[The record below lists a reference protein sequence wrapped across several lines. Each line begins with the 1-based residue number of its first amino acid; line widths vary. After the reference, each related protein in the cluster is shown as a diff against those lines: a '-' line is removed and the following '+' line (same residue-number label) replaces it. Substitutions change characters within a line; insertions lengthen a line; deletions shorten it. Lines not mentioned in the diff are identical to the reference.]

1 MTDGESHDRVLAR
14 AQTVLIQEAVL
25 LDAQDYEGWLTM
37 WDQHGLY
44 IVPTDYEP
52 VDDYARVLN
61 FIYDDQDM
69 RQRRVQ
75 RLVSGGSLAMSPPT
89 RTVRTISLVRLTHL
103 GEDTATVASSLLLCA
118 NRLGSQRIFACQVE
132 HQINFAGEAPLL
144 LRKVV
149 RLIDADTAQAD
160 LSFML

>member
-1 MTDGESHDRVLAR
+1 MTDDPRHYGIFAQ

-25 LDAQDYEGWLTM
+25 LDAQDYDGWLTM

-44 IVPTDYEP
+44 IVPTEFEP
-52 VDDYARVLN
+52 VDDYARTLN
-61 FIYDDQDM
+61 FIFDDQDM

-89 RTVRTISLVRLTHL
+89 RTVRTISMVRLTHL

-132 HQINFAGEAPLL
+132 HQINFAGPVPLL

-149 RLIDADTAQAD
+149 RLIDADTAQTD

>member
-1 MTDGESHDRVLAR
+1 MTDDPSHDRILAQ
-14 AQTVLIQEAVL
+14 AQTVLIREAVL
-25 LDAQDYEGWLTM
+25 LDGQDYDGWLTM

-44 IVPTDYEP
+44 IVPTEFEP

-75 RLVSGGSLAMSPPT
+75 RLVSGASLAMSPPT

-103 GEDTATVASSLLLCA
+103 GVHTATVASSLLLCA
-118 NRLGSQRIFACQVE
+118 NRLGNQRLFACQVE

-149 RLIDADTAQAD
+149 RLIDADTAQPD
-160 LSFML
+160 LSFLL